1 MRASQRGVSYWTVLS
16 VVSLIALA
24 IKVAATIG
32 PVYLDYFTIDKMIQ
46 AKFRDPQ
53 VDKFELKTFEKDL
66 AAQMDRNNIRG
77 HKIEDLM
84 IIRREGDK
92 TIIELDYEERKN
104 LMSNLDVVAH
114 FKKSYT
120 SEKPDGFQE

>member
-1 MRASQRGVSYWTVLS
+1 MRASQQGMSYWTVLS

-24 IKVAATIG
+24 LKVAATIG
-32 PVYLDYFTIDKMIQ
+32 PVYLDYYTIDKMIQ

-53 VDKFELKTFEKDL
+53 VDKFEIKTFENDL
-66 AAQMDRNNIRG
+66 SAQMDRNNIRG
-77 HKIEDLM
+77 RKVEDLM

-104 LMSNLDVVAH
+104 LMANLDVVAH
-114 FKKSYT
+114 FKKSYS